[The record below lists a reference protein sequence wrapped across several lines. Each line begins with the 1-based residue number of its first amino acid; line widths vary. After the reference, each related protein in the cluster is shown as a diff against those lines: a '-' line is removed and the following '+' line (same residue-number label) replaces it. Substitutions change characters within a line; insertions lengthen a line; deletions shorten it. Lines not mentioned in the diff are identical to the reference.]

1 MNLQLPFYL
10 KGDTLYAQSYF
21 VACSLCC
28 IWIGGGSCT
37 VSFSMDNPKEVAVY
51 YLLKAYSGNHKATQ
65 FIVDLI
71 MNSQPNDKPS
81 VVTQESCAKIAEAA
95 LKVQVQPEKEN
106 PLSEQAQHANN
117 EVAVLKE
124 EKANDF
130 LAQNQSRDIYHKDD
144 MSARLD
150 DAEMNM
156 DGINTIMSF
165 YGD

>member
-1 MNLQLPFYL
+1 
-10 KGDTLYAQSYF
+10 
-21 VACSLCC
+21 
-28 IWIGGGSCT
+28 
-37 VSFSMDNPKEVAVY
+37 MDNPKEVAVY

-81 VVTQESCAKIAEAA
+81 VVTQESCAKIAEAT
-95 LKVQVQPEKEN
+95 LKVQVQSEKEN
-106 PLSEQAQHANN
+106 PLSEQAQHSNN
-117 EVAVLKE
+117 EAAVLKE

-130 LAQNQSRDIYHKDD
+130 LAQNQSRDMYHKDD
-144 MSARLD
+144 MSTQLD
-150 DAEMNM
+150 DAEMNI

>member
-1 MNLQLPFYL
+1 
-10 KGDTLYAQSYF
+10 
-21 VACSLCC
+21 
-28 IWIGGGSCT
+28 
-37 VSFSMDNPKEVAVY
+37 MDNPKEVAVY

-81 VVTQESCAKIAEAA
+81 VVTQESCAKIAEAT
-95 LKVQVQPEKEN
+95 LKVQVQSEKEN
-106 PLSEQAQHANN
+106 PLSEQAQHSNN
-117 EVAVLKE
+117 EAAVLKE

-130 LAQNQSRDIYHKDD
+130 LAQNQSRDMYHKDD
-144 MSARLD
+144 MSTQLD
-150 DAEMNM
+150 DAEINI

>member
-1 MNLQLPFYL
+1 
-10 KGDTLYAQSYF
+10 
-21 VACSLCC
+21 
-28 IWIGGGSCT
+28 
-37 VSFSMDNPKEVAVY
+37 MDNPKEAAVY
-51 YLLKAYSGNHKATQ
+51 HLLKAYSGNHKATQ

-81 VVTQESCAKIAEAA
+81 VVTQESCVKIAEAA
-95 LKVQVQPEKEN
+95 LKVQVQPKKEN

>member
-1 MNLQLPFYL
+1 
-10 KGDTLYAQSYF
+10 
-21 VACSLCC
+21 
-28 IWIGGGSCT
+28 
-37 VSFSMDNPKEVAVY
+37 MDNPKEVAVY

-81 VVTQESCAKIAEAA
+81 VVTQESCAKIAEAT
-95 LKVQVQPEKEN
+95 LKVQVQSEKEN
-106 PLSEQAQHANN
+106 SLSEQAQHSNN
-117 EVAVLKE
+117 EAAVLKE

-130 LAQNQSRDIYHKDD
+130 LAQNQSRDMYHKDD
-144 MSARLD
+144 MSTQLD
-150 DAEMNM
+150 DAEMNI

>member
-1 MNLQLPFYL
+1 MRKSSTSNSSNSKSGKKNVIKRERINL
-10 KGDTLYAQSYF
+10 
-21 VACSLCC
+21 
-28 IWIGGGSCT
+28 
-37 VSFSMDNPKEVAVY
+37 SFSMDNPKEAAVY
-51 YLLKAYSGNHKATQ
+51 HLLKAYSGNHKATQ

>member
-1 MNLQLPFYL
+1 
-10 KGDTLYAQSYF
+10 
-21 VACSLCC
+21 
-28 IWIGGGSCT
+28 
-37 VSFSMDNPKEVAVY
+37 MDNPKEAAVY
-51 YLLKAYSGNHKATQ
+51 HLLKAYSGNHKATQ

-71 MNSQPNDKPS
+71 MNSQPNDKPC
-81 VVTQESCAKIAEAA
+81 VVTQESWAKIAEAA

-106 PLSEQAQHANN
+106 PLSEQAQHTNN
-117 EVAVLKE
+117 EVVVLKE

>member
-1 MNLQLPFYL
+1 
-10 KGDTLYAQSYF
+10 
-21 VACSLCC
+21 
-28 IWIGGGSCT
+28 
-37 VSFSMDNPKEVAVY
+37 MDNPKEAAVY
-51 YLLKAYSGNHKATQ
+51 HLLKAYSGNHKATQ

-95 LKVQVQPEKEN
+95 LKVQVQSEKEN

-117 EVAVLKE
+117 EAAVLKE

-130 LAQNQSRDIYHKDD
+130 LAQNQSRDMYHKDD
-144 MSARLD
+144 MSAQLD
-150 DAEMNM
+150 DAEMNI

>member
-1 MNLQLPFYL
+1 
-10 KGDTLYAQSYF
+10 
-21 VACSLCC
+21 
-28 IWIGGGSCT
+28 
-37 VSFSMDNPKEVAVY
+37 MDNPKEVAVY

-71 MNSQPNDKPS
+71 MNSQPNDKPC
-81 VVTQESCAKIAEAA
+81 VVTQEFCAKIAEAA